1 MSELRARVGAA
12 LPELSVVLPT
22 RNEADNIEPLLAG
35 LRDALNAVD
44 FELVFVDD
52 SDDQTAQILAREAIL
67 DPRVRVVHRAPEL
80 REGGLSTAVV
90 LGLHEA
96 RGRLVGVMD
105 ADLQHPPETILAM
118 LAAERE
124 GADLVVASR
133 YLPGGSRA
141 GLAGGFRQFVSRA
154 ASLLVRAVFI
164 EARASSDPLAGFF
177 LCRSSLLRGVEFR
190 PVGFKILL
198 ELLVCSPH
206 LKVADVPLQFQSRT
220 AGESKASTT
229 QGLLFLRHIW
239 SLIYDVP
246 GSARIWKFSAV
257 GISGLALLL
266 AILELGGTVLG
277 WPALAAWAVA
287 FVLSVLWNFSWNL
300 RLTFADLRRERYP
313 LMRRYVSSTLTAGGA
328 QLIVFLGLVG
338 TPLPLVLDGLLAA
351 VLGMGV
357 NGALNWQLA
366 RRHRRPSQLAI
377 GIDHFLAHLGK
388 VSGAQLTALLDQNG
402 REVAFWGRP
411 SAEATELLRSL
422 AERASYGGLPVLW
435 TEPPSR
441 RPQARTN
448 VELASIMVLPLEL
461 PGSERFTV
469 ALQRRTRS
477 AFSSDDLEATMR
489 QLERLRPRLGLGADG
504 AAADQPAAPG
514 RPAQPAAELSGNRG
528 QRGPGTTSRLG

>member
-1 MSELRARVGAA
+1 MSEFRASVGAA

-133 YLPGGSRA
+133 YLPGGGGRGAALVAPSRYWPGASRA

-164 EARASSDPLAGFF
+164 EARASSDPLAGVF
-177 LCRSSLLRGVEFR
+177 LCRSSLLSGVEFR

-198 ELLVCSPH
+198 ELLVCSPP

-220 AGESKASTT
+220 AGESKA
-229 QGLLFLRHIW
+229 
-239 SLIYDVP
+239 
-246 GSARIWKFSAV
+246 
-257 GISGLALLL
+257 
-266 AILELGGTVLG
+266 
-277 WPALAAWAVA
+277 
-287 FVLSVLWNFSWNL
+287 
-300 RLTFADLRRERYP
+300 
-313 LMRRYVSSTLTAGGA
+313 
-328 QLIVFLGLVG
+328 
-338 TPLPLVLDGLLAA
+338 
-351 VLGMGV
+351 
-357 NGALNWQLA
+357 
-366 RRHRRPSQLAI
+366 
-377 GIDHFLAHLGK
+377 
-388 VSGAQLTALLDQNG
+388 
-402 REVAFWGRP
+402 
-411 SAEATELLRSL
+411 
-422 AERASYGGLPVLW
+422 
-435 TEPPSR
+435 
-441 RPQARTN
+441 
-448 VELASIMVLPLEL
+448 
-461 PGSERFTV
+461 
-469 ALQRRTRS
+469 RTRS
-477 AFSSDDLEATMR
+477 EAHTP
-489 QLERLRPRLGLGADG
+489 E
-504 AAADQPAAPG
+504 
-514 RPAQPAAELSGNRG
+514 
-528 QRGPGTTSRLG
+528 